1 MSKSK
6 RVAVSYRAA
15 ILTVLFAILPYLI
28 AYTGYP
34 YVRVVPF
41 DLMLKAALSFFFPAA
56 IVGLCLGYYGASN
69 KKEERRLGLILALF
83 GLILYVA
90 VFVRF
95 SLEII
100 S

>member
-1 MSKSK
+1 M
-6 RVAVSYRAA
+6 
-15 ILTVLFAILPYLI
+15 
-28 AYTGYP
+28 
-34 YVRVVPF
+34 
-41 DLMLKAALSFFFPAA
+41 
-56 IVGLCLGYYGASN
+56 GLCLGYYGASN